1 MNDDLNDIIKFD
13 RESSQLDFKR
23 VFYSN
28 SKKEDLIK
36 DLMSFANVLRSGS
49 KYIIFGIDYKTNGER
64 DIIGIDSPFPDTAM
78 YHQLVN
84 ENIEP
89 ALHFDFFEYEV
100 ESKKLWVFKIFDN
113 HNPPYLMRKDYR
125 NLKKGDGF
133 IRRGDSTDRLVREDF
148 DKYSSLSPSVDFDKF
163 LEIGFFNDHNC
174 KIIEPEV
181 LLNFRLPSAIE
192 KERLQVLIDQKK
204 KI

>member
-1 MNDDLNDIIKFD
+1 
-13 RESSQLDFKR
+13 
-23 VFYSN
+23 
-28 SKKEDLIK
+28 
-36 DLMSFANVLRSGS
+36 
-49 KYIIFGIDYKTNGER
+49 
-64 DIIGIDSPFPDTAM
+64 
-78 YHQLVN
+78 
-84 ENIEP
+84 
-89 ALHFDFFEYEV
+89 
-100 ESKKLWVFKIFDN
+100 
-113 HNPPYLMRKDYR
+113 MRKDYR

-204 KI
+204 KSENKELPKMIFKMQILNLKRFLKRIICCNKFK